1 MLSRV
6 IQMLT
11 SELRADSVC
20 SHQKNKTLLRGQN
33 SFNFSVLFGNQCT
46 GIEMMSTEQLLLKNQ
61 DSQPVHSIRLEIC
74 FCRDVTLNIHKSN
87 QEPAAQLCHFSDARQ
102 TKASINHPAGEY
114 SQSSTNHSFSTMAF
128 RVTNTRSSE
137 IL

>member
-1 MLSRV
+1 MINITPWSPHPRLPALSSFLLSSGMGPTLPPHVLSRV

-33 SFNFSVLFGNQCT
+33 SFNTSVLFGNQCT

-87 QEPAAQLCHFSDARQ
+87 QEPAAQLSHFSDARRKHQ
-102 TKASINHPAGEY
+102 
-114 SQSSTNHSFSTMAF
+114 
-128 RVTNTRSSE
+128 
-137 IL
+137 